1 MKITD
6 IDVIRLQSA
15 AYPEPLYPA
24 WAPGTS
30 WNRRDALL
38 VRVDTDEGI
47 SGWGAL
53 YAHDSPAAIDAWLK
67 PQLIGQDPFALEQ
80 HARLF
85 RMAGGAWGV
94 EIALWD
100 IIGKATNQ
108 PIYKLWGGHKDRVPG
123 YASCIELRSGEQRA
137 EDAAARRAEGWRA
150 TKLRLHDWTIKD
162 DIAQVEAVR
171 KAMGDDFVIL
181 VDANQAQ
188 QPGTRHPDPSPIW
201 NYERAVQTARELQRL
216 GVFWLEEPL
225 DRYDYDG
232 LKKLCAAVD
241 LYIAGGENN
250 RGLHE
255 YRTLV
260 EENVYDI
267 IQPESM
273 VSETMSSLRK
283 VCALAEFHRKLV
295 APHHGGGG
303 IGLIAHLHLACAVPN
318 STYFEMLCEPPKMTT
333 DDFQWYLEE
342 PVRIDAEGNI
352 VVPSGPGLGVQPDA
366 DKLKAFRIG

>member
-6 IDVIRLQSA
+6 LEVIRLRG
-15 AYPEPLYPA
+15 PEYSQPLRPA
-24 WAPGTS
+24 WQPGGTWS
-30 WNRRDALL
+30 RRDSLL

-47 SGWGAL
+47 VGWGAM
-53 YAHDSPAAIDAWLK
+53 YAGDVPAALDGFLK
-67 PQLIGQDPFALEQ
+67 PRLIGQDPFALEQ

-85 RMAGGAWGV
+85 RNVGGAWGV

-100 IIGKATNQ
+100 VIGKATGQ
-108 PIYKLWGGHKDRVPG
+108 PLYKLCGGHKDRVPG
-123 YASCIELRSGEQRA
+123 YASCVEVRSGEQRA

-150 TKLRLHDWTIKD
+150 IKLRLHDWTIQED
-162 DIAQVEAVR
+162 VAQVEAVR

-188 QPGTRHPDPSPIW
+188 VPGTPQPEEGPVW
-201 NYERAVQTARELQRL
+201 TYERALQTARELQRL

-225 DRYDYDG
+225 SRYDFEG
-232 LKKLCAAVD
+232 LSKLCAAVEIN
-241 LYIAGGENN
+241 IAGGENN

-255 YRTLV
+255 YRWLV
-260 EENVYDI
+260 EQDVYDV

-303 IGLIAHLHLACAVPN
+303 IGLVAHLHLACAVPN
-318 STYFEMLCEPPKMTT
+318 STYFEMLTEPPVMTT

-342 PVRIDAEGNI
+342 PVRVDAEGNI
-352 VVPSGPGLGVQPDA
+352 VAPSGPGLGVQPNA
-366 DKLKAFRIG
+366 ELVARHRIG